1 MARTLI
7 VVGDA
12 TTGGGR
18 VVSGSPDTDID
29 GKAIARVGDKATC
42 SKHNCVA
49 TIMSGD
55 DTLVFEGRAVARH
68 GDRLSCACTLIAG
81 KQSHVFVDTGG
92 GRAPKAAGSSPAISP
107 IVAAP
112 LQALAD
118 REPVCEECLLAAAQS
133 GAAFLGL

>member
-42 SKHNCVA
+42 AKHKCVA

-55 DTLVFEGRAVARH
+55 GTLV
-68 GDRLSCACTLIAG
+68 S
-81 KQSHVFVDTGG
+81 
-92 GRAPKAAGSSPAISP
+92 KAARWRVMGIGCRVPA
-107 IVAAP
+107 
-112 LQALAD
+112 
-118 REPVCEECLLAAAQS
+118 R
-133 GAAFLGL
+133 